1 MSEIK
6 KLSTYIQR
14 PFQNGFIGNIFN
26 GKTIREVSY
35 TGTTVK
41 FTNPDESFQFN
52 LDARDAYTF
61 WWSGSN
67 AAIAKTEVKELI
79 PNKVGFF
86 IFYDAAN
93 TPLAFM
99 FVSLDADFSTAQYT
113 ESADGTFGN
122 VGYL

>member
-41 FTNPDESFQFN
+41 FTNPDEFFQFN
-52 LDARDAYTF
+52 LDARDAY
-61 WWSGSN
+61 
-67 AAIAKTEVKELI
+67 
-79 PNKVGFF
+79 
-86 IFYDAAN
+86 IFYNAAN